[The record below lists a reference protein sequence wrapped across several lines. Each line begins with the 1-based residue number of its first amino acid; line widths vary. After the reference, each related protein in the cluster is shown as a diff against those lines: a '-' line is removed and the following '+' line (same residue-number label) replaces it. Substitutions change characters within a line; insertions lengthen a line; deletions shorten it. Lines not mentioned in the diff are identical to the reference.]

1 VVFFFFTGLVSS
13 SSSFHLC
20 VEAIIWQKKD
30 YKQIPKKLICG
41 VQMGI
46 LSTYTVSRFL
56 QISSSSKQIWC
67 FCSRM
72 YVCWGRRGGTHKS
85 HFCNWHRVASSNSQQ
100 HSCVWGWRR
109 NCKPQFSKL
118 YMNRIPFFTLSK
130 RACNRYMWKK
140 WLLIDIIELIAA
152 TTSICC
158 NPL

>member
-1 VVFFFFTGLVSS
+1 MVFFFFIGLVSS

-30 YKQIPKKLICG
+30 HKQIPKKLICG

-72 YVCWGRRGGTHKS
+72 YVCWGRRGGGLTS
-85 HFCNWHRVASSNSQQ
+85 PIFA
-100 HSCVWGWRR
+100 
-109 NCKPQFSKL
+109 
-118 YMNRIPFFTLSK
+118 
-130 RACNRYMWKK
+130 
-140 WLLIDIIELIAA
+140 IDIEWQVQTLN
-152 TTSICC
+152 SILVCEGGEETAIH
-158 NPL
+158 NSASFT